1 MNINKWL
8 TAADGGASS
17 SSLYRSFAP
26 LSLTLV
32 LGALLSA
39 GVGAEEQP
47 AGEHEADKSH
57 ESHNSHESSEPHST
71 VGIFIGDTNE
81 DRRNGFTVGL
91 EYEYRVSQLLGLG
104 ITAEHVAGEFDT
116 NVFVA
121 PIALHSGPWKV
132 YAGPGIE
139 DGEEGSE
146 FLMRVGLEYGFH
158 FGEYEISPQVDVDFV
173 DGEQLFVLGV
183 VFGME
188 L

>member
-1 MNINKWL
+1 M
-8 TAADGGASS
+8 
-17 SSLYRSFAP
+17 
-26 LSLTLV
+26 
-32 LGALLSA
+32 
-39 GVGAEEQP
+39 
-47 AGEHEADKSH
+47 
-57 ESHNSHESSEPHST
+57 
-71 VGIFIGDTNE
+71 
-81 DRRNGFTVGL
+81 GL

-183 VFGME
+183 VVGME

>member
-1 MNINKWL
+1 MSIDKSL
-8 TAADGGASS
+8 MAADSAASS

-39 GVGAEEQP
+39 GVSAQEHP
-47 AGEHEADKSH
+47 AREHDSQASH
-57 ESHNSHESSEPHST
+57 EPHST

>member
-1 MNINKWL
+1 MSIDTSL
-8 TAADGGASS
+8 MAADSAALS

-32 LGALLSA
+32 LGALLPA
-39 GVGAEEQP
+39 GVSAEEHP
-47 AGEHEADKSH
+47 AEEHDSHTSH
-57 ESHNSHESSEPHST
+57 ENHDSHEPHST

-183 VFGME
+183 VVGME